1 MNFAALVIAAAAL
14 LCFVA
19 LTLGSPKQWLLP
31 FGWALFVSS
40 FIIQL
45 VWQAHQV
52 IAH

>member
-1 MNFAALVIAAAAL
+1 MNFAALVLASAAL

-19 LTLGSPKQWLLP
+19 LALGSPKAWLLP
-31 FGWALFVSS
+31 AGWALFVSS
-40 FIIQL
+40 FVVQL